1 VSTARALLVI
11 ADIGGYTRFMRLHR
25 MSLAHAQENTLRLLD
40 AVIGA
45 EPRLQLVAI
54 EGDAAFLY
62 LPAPDA
68 DDVTRSLGGLAREMH
83 RAFHAEQ
90 QELQALTVCHCDACA
105 QTGDLSVKIVAHVG
119 EVAEQDVRGR
129 VSLAGVDV
137 ILVHR
142 MLKNS
147 VPVPEYV
154 LMTETAYNAC
164 EPFVREHG
172 TEIEEELEG
181 LGTERLWFVDIGHIA
196 AEPEPV
202 SQPTKSQRAAHATS
216 LTLRSLPYYVGLK
229 RSRVTVAD

>member
-1 VSTARALLVI
+1 
-11 ADIGGYTRFMRLHR
+11 M
-25 MSLAHAQENTLRLLD
+25 
-40 AVIGA
+40 
-45 EPRLQLVAI
+45 
-54 EGDAAFLY
+54 
-62 LPAPDA
+62 
-68 DDVTRSLGGLAREMH
+68 TRSLGGLAREMH

-119 EVAEQDVRGR
+119 EVAEQEVRGR

-181 LGTERLWFVDIGHIA
+181 LGTERLWFVDIGQIA

-202 SQPTKSQRAAHATS
+202 PQATKGQRAAHATS
-216 LTLRSLPYYVGLK
+216 SHSAQPPLLRRPQALPRHRRRLGGFGETV
-229 RSRVTVAD
+229 SRARPKPLARRLAAGRLLRPQVAR